1 MTIQQVQVQ
10 EQEQHLLSVL
20 GSRRF
25 LEMEGL
31 GNEVPFFIYPYD
43 PEDSL
48 AVAAAKKRIKNK
60 LKNDH
65 GVTVLEINLYDLTV
79 DMLHERGVWDRLLK
93 LEVEQG
99 KDAFLK
105 PLQNMLDPGSKLIPA
120 IKQRLD
126 AAPYDII
133 FLTGIGEVF
142 PYIRS
147 HNVLNN
153 LQSVVT
159 NKPMLM
165 FFPGEYKQSGSSGY
179 SLKLFNKL
187 PDDNYYRAFDIRDR
201 EA

>member
-1 MTIQQVQVQ
+1 MTTQQVL

-20 GSRRF
+20 PSRRF

-48 AVAAAKKRIKNK
+48 AVAAAKKRLKNK

-65 GVTVLEINLYDLTV
+65 GATVLEINLYDLTV
-79 DMLHERGVWDRLLK
+79 EMLQARGVWDRLLK

-99 KDAFLK
+99 KDALLK
-105 PLQNMLDPGSKLIPA
+105 PLQNMLDPGSKLTPA
-120 IKQRLD
+120 IKERLD
-126 AAPYDII
+126 AAPYDIL

-147 HNVLNN
+147 HSVLNN
-153 LQSVVT
+153 LQTVAAS
-159 NKPMLM
+159 KPMLM
-165 FFPGEYKQSGSSGY
+165 FFPGDYKQSGVSGSSLVLFGR
-179 SLKLFNKL
+179 LK
-187 PDDNYYRAFDIRDR
+187 DDNYYRAFDIRDR